1 MYAVAISPLP
11 GRPDGRQDSALV
23 AGIGGSDATSD
34 PGPAPRTA
42 ADHGRG
48 RLTLPHLA
56 DRSDA
61 APHRAFR
68 RRAGR
73 KPEAWARA
81 PLLPERDDAA
91 TDPSEVV
98 RSPGGGLGI
107 RHPPPT
113 TKRRS

>member
-1 MYAVAISPLP
+1 MYAAAISPLP
-11 GRPDGRQDSALV
+11 RRQHGRQDSAPL
-23 AGIGGSDATSD
+23 AGIGGSDATPD

-56 DRSDA
+56 DRGDA

-73 KPEAWARA
+73 KPEAGARA
-81 PLLPERDDAA
+81 PILPERDDAA
-91 TDPSEVV
+91 KDPPKVV
-98 RSPGGGLGI
+98 RSPGHGLGI
-107 RHPPPT
+107 RHPPPA